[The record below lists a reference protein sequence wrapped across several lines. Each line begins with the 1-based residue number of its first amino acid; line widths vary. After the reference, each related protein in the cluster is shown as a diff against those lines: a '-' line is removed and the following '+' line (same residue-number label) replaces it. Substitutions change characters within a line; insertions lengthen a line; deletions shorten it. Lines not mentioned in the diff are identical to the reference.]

1 MEGGKTD
8 IDTLIVIVTLASIQ
22 KRRASREGCMKN
34 IHVQTVELIEGS
46 FDSSTWSVLF
56 LCVY

>member
-22 KRRASREGCMKN
+22 RER
-34 IHVQTVELIEGS
+34 ELEHSEEKSMQRI
-46 FDSSTWSVLF
+46 V
-56 LCVY
+56 

>member
-1 MEGGKTD
+1 MEGGKMD

-22 KRRASREGCMKN
+22 KRRADREYCMKN
-34 IHVQTVELIEGS
+34 THVQVIELIEGS
-46 FDSSTWSVLF
+46 FDSSTWFVLF